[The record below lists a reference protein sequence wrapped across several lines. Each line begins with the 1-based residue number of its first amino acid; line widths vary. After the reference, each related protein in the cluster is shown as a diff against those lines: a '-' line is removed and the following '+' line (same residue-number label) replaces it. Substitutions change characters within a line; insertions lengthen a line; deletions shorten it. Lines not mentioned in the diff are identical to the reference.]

1 MRRGAAPA
9 RPIRRPS
16 RRNSQETI
24 LSLDLYTRF
33 VVALVAILAL
43 LAVFAWLVRRYG
55 AGGRTMGGGKRRLSI
70 VEGAPI
76 DGKRRLVLP
85 RRDRTRQLLLLRPHG
100 ALLVQRRN
108 AASPPY

>member
-1 MRRGAAPA
+1 MRRGAAPP

-70 VEGAPI
+70 VEVAPI
-76 DGKRRLVLP
+76 DGKRPLVP
-85 RRDRTRQLLLLRPHG
+85 LRPDLTQQFVVRG
-100 ALLVQRRN
+100 ADR
-108 AASPPY
+108 